1 MAKAEKDLTEI
12 QRRVILFGFG
22 YDDKIDKFIKKLVQ
36 KLCEESNHGKTKTKN
51 NKSKRERP

>member
-22 YDDKIDKFIKKLVQ
+22 YDDKIDKFIKKL
-36 KLCEESNHGKTKTKN
+36 CEESNHGKTKTKN